1 MSETKKDCELG
12 QLARSLG
19 MLMNEANAAKEERD
33 ALRIAIDPRQWTQEH
48 SIMAECYGTLGAL
61 LAEIEK
67 LRAELF
73 EWQALRDPH
82 VLHSNLLRG
91 LPAQLSREQLRH
103 VLGDPPSR
111 DDGATRISRRDQRAR
126 RQGAGRH
133 GRISAN

>member
-1 MSETKKDCELG
+1 MTAVPDRPSVE
-12 QLARSLG
+12 QLMKRCQIG
-19 MLMNEANAAKEERD
+19 VGGRN
-33 ALRIAIDPRQWTQEH
+33 AIDDAH

-91 LPAQLSREQLRH
+91 LPALLSREQLRH

-111 DDGATRISRRDQRAR
+111 DDPEAKT
-126 RQGAGRH
+126 
-133 GRISAN
+133 

>member
-1 MSETKKDCELG
+1 MKRCQIG
-12 QLARSLG
+12 VGGR
-19 MLMNEANAAKEERD
+19 N
-33 ALRIAIDPRQWTQEH
+33 AIDDAH

-111 DDGATRISRRDQRAR
+111 DDPDGGEREDA
-126 RQGAGRH
+126 
-133 GRISAN
+133 